1 MNKKNNW
8 LEFKNIIEEKGVK
21 KLYHFTDRDNLESI
35 IKNGGLYSWA
45 DCDEKGISILKPG
58 GGDLSRSLDA
68 RDGLQH
74 YVRVSFV
81 KDHPMMFVAMN
92 EHRISNPVVLEIDPE
107 VVWWQD
113 SLYCNKN
120 VTRNDA
126 SYGGSVEH
134 FKQVHFDTVLKNR
147 YFDLAEEERPFY
159 NAEVMVKNFIPIQ
172 YITNIGNFG
181 YIIPSNS
188 NKMQTKTPYT
198 AQITRNTPTAF
209 IFMIDQSVSM
219 RKETQL
225 YGETM
230 AMSEAV
236 ARIVNHQINELV
248 LRCIKGSETRDYYD
262 IAIIGYGEN
271 AYSGWKGELD
281 GRDFVKPSE
290 LKEHPYK
297 KTTIKKETRTRKGI
311 KVVEVEEV
319 QWIEAD
325 ATKSWTR
332 VHHAFD
338 KAKQLLQNWMK
349 EHHDKDCYP
358 PTIINITDGEFN
370 GASKEYVL
378 QQANELKSMFT
389 NDGNVILFNIHISA
403 NKVFK
408 AFGLDKRILFDKEC
422 AFNKLLNILQ
432 KEKEYREGSLMDFYD
447 VINSLRDTLL
457 SKIRSGKPAELYSNL
472 YLDFAKGIRDK
483 NEETCHLTI
492 HKSKG
497 LEFDNVLL
505 VFDETKKALDFLLK
519 TDLNKTEDDH
529 RLYYVACSRAKHRL
543 FLSIPSLSESEQV
556 SIQNKYGKFLTIKAN

>member
-1 MNKKNNW
+1 MNKKTNW
-8 LEFKNIIEEKGVK
+8 QELKKIIEENGVK

-45 DCDEKGISILKPG
+45 DCDEKGISISKPG
-58 GGDLSRSLDA
+58 GGNLSRSLDA

-92 EHRISNPVVLEIDPE
+92 EQRISNPVVLEIDPE
-107 VVWWQD
+107 VIWWQD

-126 SYGGSVEH
+126 SYGGGVEH
-134 FKQVHFDTVLKNR
+134 LKQIHFNTVLRNK
-147 YFDLAEEERPFY
+147 YFDLDEEEKPFY
-159 NAEVMVKNFIPIQ
+159 NAEVMVKNFIPLQ

-181 YIIPSNS
+181 YVIPSNS
-188 NKMQTKTPYT
+188 DKIQTKIPYT

-236 ARIVNHQINELV
+236 ARIVNHQLNELV
-248 LRCIKGSETRDYYD
+248 LRCIKGNETRDYYD
-262 IAIIGYGEN
+262 IAIIGYGEE
-271 AYSGWKGELD
+271 AYSGWKGELED
-281 GRDFVKPSE
+281 RDFVKPFE

-297 KTTIKKETRTRKGI
+297 KTTVRKETRTRKGV

-319 QWIEAD
+319 QWIEAN
-325 ATKSWTR
+325 ANKSWTK

-338 KAKQLLQNWMK
+338 KAKQLLQNWMAK
-349 EHHDKDCYP
+349 HHDKDCYP

-403 NKVFK
+403 NKGINVTCP
-408 AFGLDKRILFDKEC
+408 ADKKEVSSNEFATTLFELSSLLPERYSNRIADLRNDTIPSDRYT
-422 AFNKLLNILQ
+422 AMSVNADMSTLIQ
-432 KEKEYREGSLMDFYD
+432 LMD
-447 VINSLRDTLL
+447 IGTPTNIS
-457 SKIRSGKPAELYSNL
+457 
-472 YLDFAKGIRDK
+472 
-483 NEETCHLTI
+483 
-492 HKSKG
+492 
-497 LEFDNVLL
+497 
-505 VFDETKKALDFLLK
+505 
-519 TDLNKTEDDH
+519 
-529 RLYYVACSRAKHRL
+529 
-543 FLSIPSLSESEQV
+543 
-556 SIQNKYGKFLTIKAN
+556 QNK